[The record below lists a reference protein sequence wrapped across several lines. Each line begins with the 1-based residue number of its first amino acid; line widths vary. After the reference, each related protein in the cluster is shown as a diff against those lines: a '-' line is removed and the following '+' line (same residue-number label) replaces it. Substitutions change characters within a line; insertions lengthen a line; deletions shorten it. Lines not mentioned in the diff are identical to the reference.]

1 MGSGKI
7 MYDNVADDDD
17 GDDDDD
23 DDDDDDGNEDE
34 DDDDNVADDDE
45 RFQLRSV
52 YFQLVQFSFLNPE
65 EISRIVRIS
74 IDINLLSDDFPF
86 KPKRH
91 LKEPRGL
98 SN

>member
-1 MGSGKI
+1 VGSGKI
-7 MYDNVADDDD
+7 MYDNDADDDDD
-17 GDDDDD
+17 GDDE

-52 YFQLVQFSFLNPE
+52 YFQLVQFSFLHPE

-98 SN
+98 IN

>member
-1 MGSGKI
+1 MI
-7 MYDNVADDDD
+7 MLLMMMMMVMTMMMMMMI
-17 GDDDDD
+17 
-23 DDDDDDGNEDE
+23 DDGNEDE

-98 SN
+98 IN